1 MTRLLQEAFNQ
12 LQNLP
17 PQQQDDV
24 ALRLFSQ
31 LGAFVTSAKT
41 REQDNADIQALSDG
55 LDDGSTELLTDDE
68 LAAFKKSCGL

>member
-12 LQNLP
+12 LQHLSP
-17 PQQQDDV
+17 HEQDDV

-31 LGAFVTSAKT
+31 LGAFDSPATT
-41 REQDNADIQALSDG
+41 REQDNAEIQALCDG
-55 LDDGSTELLTDDE
+55 LEDGTTELLTDDE